1 MRIAVSVLRIDDD
14 THRAYLGR
22 MQHIFD
28 LWPTVKELAADLGK
42 PYTTVH
48 SWHLRGNIPAEYD
61 ADLIAA
67 ANKRGK
73 RLTFE
78 DMATARSE
86 RRKQKGAA

>member
-1 MRIAVSVLRIDDD
+1 
-14 THRAYLGR
+14 
-22 MQHIFD
+22 MQHIFE

-48 SWHLRGNIPAEYD
+48 SWHLRGSIPAEYD

-67 ANKRGK
+67 AKKRGK

-78 DMATARSE
+78 DMAHARAA
-86 RRKQKGAA
+86 RKRKGAA